1 MAGQSRA
8 TLRGTTSWTAIL
20 MPVFEYRGNTA
31 DGTAVGGT
39 LQAANK
45 QAALAELRGQGIWLT
60 DLEDV
65 AAKPIAIAGR
75 QWSLLHAV
83 LPLNKAQVAL
93 LFRQLA
99 ALLRAGVTPHAAL
112 TAVQDRIESGRLRRM
127 LRSIASE
134 AAGGEHISE
143 AFRRRGYVFGPFVPQ
158 MMEVGERTGRL
169 DVVCDEV
176 AEQYEL
182 EVKLR
187 RSVLLQKLYLGAV
200 VCIGICLPSLPRYI
214 IQETFSLANFAAY
227 GRHVLYHLLP
237 IIVVILGGMKLIHI
251 ALSTPRLRRIHDWLA
266 IYYPLT
272 GPIVRQAATVRFLR
286 TMAAMYEAGVPVADC
301 VEAAAGATANVTL
314 AGPILRE
321 APLMRQGARV
331 AQVLHSA
338 GVFPSTAVGMVATGE
353 ESGTLPESLRHLA
366 GLYQSESEARLGRL
380 KWSTYLAVVF
390 VGAIVVVVVAGLS
403 FSAYYN
409 RIFELVFGD

>member
-1 MAGQSRA
+1 
-8 TLRGTTSWTAIL
+8 

-31 DGTAVGGT
+31 DGTAVAGT

-65 AAKPIAIAGR
+65 AARPTAIAGR

-83 LPLNKAQVAL
+83 RPVNKAQVGL

-99 ALLRAGVTPHAAL
+99 ALLRAGVAPHAAL
-112 TAVQDRIESGRLRRM
+112 TAVQDRVQSGRLRRV
-127 LRSIASE
+127 LRGMADE
-134 AAGGEHISE
+134 AAAGERISG

-182 EVKLR
+182 EAGLW
-187 RSVLLQKLYLGAV
+187 RSLVLQKVYLWV
-200 VCIGICLPSLPRYI
+200 LVCFGICLPSLPRYI
-214 IQETFSLANFAAY
+214 IQETFSLEHFAAY
-227 GRHVLYHLLP
+227 GRHFLQHLLP
-237 IIVVILGGMKLIHI
+237 IIIIMLGGMKLFHI
-251 ALSTPRLRRIHDWLA
+251 ALSTPPLRRVHDWLA
-266 IYYPLT
+266 IHYPLT
-272 GPIVRQAATVRFLR
+272 GPMVRQAATVRFLR
-286 TMAAMYEAGVPVADC
+286 TMAAMSEAGVPVADS

-314 AGPILRE
+314 SGPILRE
-321 APLMRQGARV
+321 APILRQGAPVSRV
-331 AQVLHSA
+331 LYSA
-338 GVFPSTAVGMVATGE
+338 GVFPSTAVGMVATAE
-353 ESGTLPESLRHLA
+353 ESGTLPESLRYLA
-366 GLYQSESEARLGRL
+366 GSYQSESQARLAQL
-380 KWSTYLAVVF
+380 KWKAYLVVVF
-390 VGAIVVVVVAGLS
+390 AGSIFVVIIAALS
-403 FSAYYN
+403 FIAYYN